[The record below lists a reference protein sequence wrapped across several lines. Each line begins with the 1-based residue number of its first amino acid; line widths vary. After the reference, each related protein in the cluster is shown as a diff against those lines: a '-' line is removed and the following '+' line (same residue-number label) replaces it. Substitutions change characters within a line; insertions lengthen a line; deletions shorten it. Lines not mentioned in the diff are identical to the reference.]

1 MDLIAFSYFFI
12 ILCLM
17 LLLYSLGESL
27 LYMNKKRKTA
37 FIRKGQY
44 YVFPNSS
51 VRKKEKLV
59 RKD

>member
-37 FIRKGQY
+37 FIRKGHY